1 LDRAHSRWA
10 PLPGLAHRAATSLTL
25 PLLPLLVHYP
35 TLTPTHPCRSCARS
49 WTPSPPHLMPLPGSP
64 LPSPPRGHGTSDTHP
79 LPLLSLQWRKRR
91 REVHC
96 CPTPFHASPATK
108 SHSLPPS
115 QSVVVS
121 RPLPGAGAPPSLV
134 GFDQTPPP
142 FPFLGEHRHFCHCAS
157 IDQCLTSLSSACC
170 CRDSRISPSATIGL
184 SPPSNT
190 VALVYFRCITVAPLP
205 CTLPSDKL
213 LPDAFPTLPW
223 CSSHRCGI

>member
-1 LDRAHSRWA
+1 VAT
-10 PLPGLAHRAATSLTL
+10 AHRTPILFPFSLCNGVKEAERSTAA
-25 PLLPLLVHYP
+25 LLHSTQARPQKV
-35 TLTPTHPCRSCARS
+35 TP
-49 WTPSPPHLMPLPGSP
+49 
-64 LPSPPRGHGTSDTHP
+64 
-79 LPLLSLQWRKRR
+79 
-91 REVHC
+91 
-96 CPTPFHASPATK
+96 
-108 SHSLPPS
+108 SLPPS
-115 QSVVVS
+115 HSVVVS

-142 FPFLGEHRHFCHCAS
+142 FPFLGERRHFCHCAS